1 MRGVFPF
8 DGVLILGKELRADP
22 VRARAELGA
31 RAAAAAATARA
42 GASFVATL
50 EARLRGQ
57 DRSGSDLVADMLA
70 ELGVPADKVIAR
82 SQTRSTREEAA
93 LGTALFLERGCRR
106 GLVLTASY
114 HVPRAR
120 RLFAEAGA
128 PAEVHAPDAAWR
140 WANERERTWIAGGR
154 PDAAALATEARNERV
169 LGALEGVLRPL
180 PVPMRTMLEIAAGG
194 AWRGSA

>member
-1 MRGVFPF
+1 MFPF

-22 VRARAELGA
+22 VRARAELRA
-31 RAAAAAATARA
+31 RAAAAAAAARA
-42 GASFVATL
+42 GAGVVATL

-57 DRSGSDLVADMLA
+57 DRSGSDLVSDMLA
-70 ELGVPADKVIAR
+70 ELDVPPEKLVAR

-93 LGTALFLERGCRR
+93 LGAAFFLERGCRR

-128 PAEVHAPDAAWR
+128 PAEVHAPDAMWR
-140 WANERERTWIAGGR
+140 WANERERTWIAAGR
-154 PDAAALATEARNERV
+154 PGGAALAREARIEQ
-169 LGALEGVLRPL
+169 ALRSLEAVLRPL
-180 PVPMRTMLEIAAGG
+180 PVATRTMLEVAAGVL
-194 AWRGSA
+194 WRGSA